1 LDWAAAVRA
10 LVVDDSRA
18 VDEKEAMGAR
28 EFVILASDDR
38 LRIARRRWR
47 LLDRLAVVFVVFVV
61 IVASGDAVFQD
72 RVEVGFNV
80 VFVFVV
86 VVGTRASGSGDVVF
100 VFVFVF
106 VFVIITFA
114 LGGLGVGFFRAF
126 KLVFFAVELLAVG
139 VVFVA
144 SGSRLGLVVFWGSF
158 VSHRFLRL

>member
-61 IVASGDAVFQD
+61 IVASGDAVLQD

>member
-61 IVASGDAVFQD
+61 IVASGDAVLQD

-86 VVGTRASGSGDVVF
+86 VVGTRASGSGDV

>member
-100 VFVFVF
+100 VFVFV
-106 VFVIITFA
+106 IITFA

>member
-28 EFVILASDDR
+28 KFVILASDDR

-47 LLDRLAVVFVVFVV
+47 LLDRLALVFVVVFVV
-61 IVASGDAVFQD
+61 IVASSDAVLQD
-72 RVEVGFNV
+72 RIEVGFNV

-86 VVGTRASGSGDVVF
+86 VIVGTRASGSGDVVF
-100 VFVFVF
+100 VVVVVVFF
-106 VFVIITFA
+106 GRLGA
-114 LGGLGVGFFRAF
+114 LFGAF
-126 KLVFFAVELLAVG
+126 ELVFFAVELLAVR
-139 VVFVA
+139 VVLVA
-144 SGSRLGLVVFWGSF
+144 SGSCFGLVVFWGIF

>member
-28 EFVILASDDR
+28 KFVILASDDR

-47 LLDRLAVVFVVFVV
+47 LLDRLALVFVVVFVV
-61 IVASGDAVFQD
+61 IVASSDAVLQD
-72 RVEVGFNV
+72 RIEVGFNV

-86 VVGTRASGSGDVVF
+86 VIVGTRASGSGDVVF
-100 VFVFVF
+100 VVVVVFF
-106 VFVIITFA
+106 GR
-114 LGGLGVGFFRAF
+114 LGPLFGAF
-126 KLVFFAVELLAVG
+126 ELVFFAVELLAVR
-139 VVFVA
+139 VVLVA
-144 SGSRLGLVVFWGSF
+144 SGSCFGLVVFWGIF